1 LGAEQPL
8 KHSQLVARR
17 NAMGIVTAIT
27 PEQEEAGARHRILVA
42 MWLTRRKQARN
53 TYRAPFMRRPAAT
66 SLKAN
71 SSRSASRDA

>member
-27 PEQEEAGARHRILVA
+27 PEQRKLAHDIASYVGDPAKAG
-42 MWLTRRKQARN
+42 
-53 TYRAPFMRRPAAT
+53 TYRAPFMPSGGNITEGKFKPLRFSRPSGA
-66 SLKAN
+66 
-71 SSRSASRDA
+71 